1 MTMDITRDHRAAR
14 NQATIAFA
22 DTGAGASTLKFRDAP
37 GGMLLAVRTLAK
49 PCGTINVNGEIVL
62 APSSTNDLVLVTGKP
77 LWCDWCNGDGAV
89 IAGDVVT
96 DENGDGPF
104 RISGTSIGEEGQR
117 TGMIYAGGVVVLDS
131 PMIVG

>member
-1 MTMDITRDHRAAR
+1 M
-14 NQATIAFA
+14 
-22 DTGAGASTLKFRDAP
+22 
-37 GGMLLAVRTLAK
+37 AVRTLAK

-62 APSSTNDLVLVTGKP
+62 APSSANDLVLVTGKP
-77 LWCDWCNGDGAV
+77 AWCDWCNGDGAV

-104 RISGTSIGEEGQR
+104 RISGTSIGEDGQR